1 MHTFSLTGPN
11 AEQYYGHVVIK
22 WCLFAL
28 PSTLLSALNEAE
40 KNGDRMAKQGG
51 TLWQPLA
58 FCLTTANKYHSHNL
72 NYLYSK
78 IYDYEHE
85 LDTNIACYYKNNSSD
100 QTMLNMQICEKIM
113 YDWVIKVTT
122 EALSTNNLAT
132 FQNKCEHDLPF
143 LHEKSFPLKTTK
155 SKSSTT
161 STNNNN
167 NNDDDDNNKN
177 SNGSDNDDG
186 DNNNNNDHDNDTNDK
201 HDTTNNKKKNTKIK
215 NKYTKYLYNNS
226 IKKNY
231 NNNQRQKIPNP
242 VDIDM
247 SYVFQKLEPANIIRV
262 FRAILNNEQILIF
275 STELHLLFPIC
286 ETFLALIY
294 PFKYVTSY
302 IPILPID
309 IAQVEEGDFFNN
321 NFNSFLFGVEKT
333 VLTRCS
339 RLSDSIVQVDLDTNT
354 VWGGRNECED

>member
-1 MHTFSLTGPN
+1 MLQN
-11 AEQYYGHVVIK
+11 
-22 WCLFAL
+22 
-28 PSTLLSALNEAE
+28 SA
-40 KNGDRMAKQGG
+40 
-51 TLWQPLA
+51 
-58 FCLTTANKYHSHNL
+58 
-72 NYLYSK
+72 
-78 IYDYEHE
+78 
-85 LDTNIACYYKNNSSD
+85 
-100 QTMLNMQICEKIM
+100 
-113 YDWVIKVTT
+113 
-122 EALSTNNLAT
+122 NNLAT

-155 SKSSTT
+155 SKSST

-167 NNDDDDNNKN
+167 NNDDDDNNNN

-186 DNNNNNDHDNDTNDK
+186 DNNNNDHDDDTNDK

-275 STELHLLFPIC
+275 
-286 ETFLALIY
+286 
-294 PFKYVTSY
+294 TSLVGHVFVHV
-302 IPILPID
+302 I
-309 IAQVEEGDFFNN
+309 
-321 NFNSFLFGVEKT
+321 
-333 VLTRCS
+333 
-339 RLSDSIVQVDLDTNT
+339 
-354 VWGGRNECED
+354 